1 MRLLLD
7 THIAIWAI
15 ADHHSLSAKARNL
28 INDPDNAIV
37 VSAATIWEIA
47 IKHALARS
55 GANDMPIFGDQ
66 ALGFFR
72 QAGFEMLDISPTHAA
87 AAETLASL
95 HADPFDRL
103 LVAQAMTVPLRL
115 VTHDQKIAAYSD
127 TIILV

>member
-7 THIAIWAI
+7 THIAVLAI
-15 ADHHSLSAKARNL
+15 ADHPNLAAKARTL
-28 INDPDNAIV
+28 INDPDNEIV

-47 IKHALARS
+47 IKHALARGS
-55 GANDMPIFGDQ
+55 ANGMPISGDA

-72 QAGFEMLDISPTHAA
+72 EAGFDMLDISPTHAA
-87 AAETLASL
+87 AVESLASL
-95 HADPFDRL
+95 HDDPFDRL

-127 TIILV
+127 SVILG